1 MEFSLG
7 LVYDLIFLA
16 LLIGGAIL
24 GKRRGFVSGLVGLLG
39 SVAGIIPAF
48 TPPAPGQAA
57 SIATTWASPSARRSP
72 KPWPRPAVT

>member
-39 SVAGIIPAF
+39 SVAGIIA
-48 TPPAPGQAA
+48 G
-57 SIATTWASPSARRSP
+57 
-72 KPWPRPAVT
+72 V